1 AYVMSCEAGARLTEQ
16 VSRLND
22 TVAKMQTMIN
32 NQTDVIASIQ
42 ADLDAEEVKATV
54 VTASI
59 SLSPSRR
66 GANCADLTANCGVLL
81 TVDGTGGIV

>member
-1 AYVMSCEAGARLTEQ
+1 MKPAGYFLLAILAVMYLQETTAKDAYVMSCEAGARLTEQ

-42 ADLDAEEVKATV
+42 AIWT
-54 VTASI
+54 
-59 SLSPSRR
+59 RR
-66 GANCADLTANCGVLL
+66 R
-81 TVDGTGGIV
+81 